1 MEFNDFRNL
10 MKEFESILETFVG
23 TNDREDLSN
32 KIRIKLSP
40 TYENILF
47 EFNECF
53 VVNVSKESS
62 GYFIDVIL
70 TKVSSRM
77 RELHE
82 CELFMK
88 VLDGKIVEICKQ
100 VSK

>member
-10 MKEFESILETFVG
+10 MNEFVIILKTFVG
-23 TNDREDLSN
+23 TDEQEDLSDE
-32 KIRIKLSP
+32 IRIKLLQSH
-40 TYENILF
+40 ENILF

-62 GYFIDVIL
+62 GYFIDVIH

-88 VLDGKIVEICKQ
+88 VLEGKIVEIRKQ